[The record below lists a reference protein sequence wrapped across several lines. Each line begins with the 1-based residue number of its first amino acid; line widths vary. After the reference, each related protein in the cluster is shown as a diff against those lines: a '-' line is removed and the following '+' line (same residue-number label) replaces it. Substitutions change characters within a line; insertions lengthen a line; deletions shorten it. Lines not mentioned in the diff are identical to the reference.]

1 MAYLDSAG
9 NVNYS
14 DPTQGQVGAQWQAF
28 HRQQTALQSGP
39 GKVQPAVPASVLPA
53 GAEKAA
59 RGHD

>member
-14 DPTQGQVGAQWQAF
+14 DPTQGAIGALWQQYE
-28 HRQQTALQSGP
+28 RQRAALSAH
-39 GKVQPAVPASVLPA
+39 AVRPIAPSSVLPS
-53 GAEKAA
+53 GAEKAE

>member
-14 DPTQGQVGAQWQAF
+14 DPTQGQVGQQWQHF
-28 HRQQTALQSGP
+28 HRQQAALAHM
-39 GKVQPAVPASVLPA
+39 KVPATAPSSTLPS
-53 GAEKAA
+53 GAEKAE

>member
-14 DPTQGQVGAQWQAF
+14 DPTQGQVGQQWQHF
-28 HRQQTALQSGP
+28 HRQQTALAAQ
-39 GKVQPAVPASVLPA
+39 KTTPATPASVLPA

>member
-1 MAYLDSAG
+1 MAYLDTAG

-28 HRQQTALQSGP
+28 HRQQIALSGSS
-39 GKVQPAVPASVLPA
+39 KVAPTTPASVLPA

>member
-14 DPTQGQVGAQWQAF
+14 DPTQGQVGANWQAF
-28 HRQQTALQSGP
+28 HRQQTALAP
-39 GKVQPAVPASVLPA
+39 GKVAPAAPSSALPA
-53 GAEKAA
+53 GAEKAE